1 MPFIHNGKWST
12 PQLVQ
17 VFQDLTHLPPSPP
30 FPSSPFLLPDHP
42 PSLPTPH
49 PLPSPSP
56 SPSSLLQVNATDID
70 SGDLGDVTY
79 EIISGNV
86 GGAFAIG
93 NETGQVWVVGEVDK
107 EVVDQYTLTILAED
121 GG

>member
-1 MPFIHNGKWST
+1 M
-12 PQLVQ
+12 
-17 VFQDLTHLPPSPP
+17 
-30 FPSSPFLLPDHP
+30 
-42 PSLPTPH
+42 
-49 PLPSPSP
+49 
-56 SPSSLLQVNATDID
+56 
-70 SGDLGDVTY
+70 TY